1 MKIQQR
7 NNIISIFLILIIIAL
22 SYVLFDSIV
31 TPWQKEIAKRQLTE
45 DTRFRM
51 TLVRDALINFQAR
64 HPEGKFPST
73 LDSLVIFLRTDSL
86 MLVRGA
92 DLFSEPVRGYN
103 PDSLI
108 YSLRPPHEK
117 FVYSVNDTIR
127 PPLYLLKDPG
137 SDDAI
142 GSLERITLLNAPNWQ

>member
-31 TPWQKEIAKRQLTE
+31 TPWQKELAKRKLTD

-51 TLVRDALINFQAR
+51 TLVRDALINYQAR

-73 LDSLVIFLRTDSL
+73 LDSLVIFLKTDSI
-86 MLVRGA
+86 MTVRGV
-92 DLFSEPVRGYN
+92 DLFMEPGRSYN

-108 YSLRPPHEK
+108 FNLRIPREK
-117 FVYSVNDTIR
+117 FAYSVNDTIR
-127 PPLYLLKDPG
+127 PPLYLLRDPG
-137 SDDAI
+137 SEDAI

>member
-31 TPWQKEIAKRQLTE
+31 TPWQKEMAKRQLTE

-51 TLVRDALINFQAR
+51 TLVRDGLINFQAR

-73 LDSLVIFLRTDSL
+73 LDSLVIFLKTDSL

>member
-7 NNIISIFLILIIIAL
+7 NNIISIFLILIILAL
-22 SYVLFDSIV
+22 SYVLYDSIV
-31 TPWQKEIAKRQLTE
+31 TPWQKELAKRKLTD

-51 TLVRDALINFQAR
+51 TLVRDALINYQAR

-73 LDSLVIFLRTDSL
+73 LDSLVIFLKTDSI
-86 MLVRGA
+86 MQVRGPE
-92 DLFSEPVRGYN
+92 LFVEPGKGYN

-108 YSLRPPHEK
+108 FSLRPPREK
-117 FVYSVNDTIR
+117 FNYSVNDTIR

>member
-7 NNIISIFLILIIIAL
+7 NSIISIFLILIIIAL
-22 SYVLFDSIV
+22 SYVLYDSIV
-31 TPWQKEIAKRQLTE
+31 TPWQKEMAKRELTE

-51 TLVRDALINFQAR
+51 TLVRDGLINFQAR

-73 LDSLVIFLRTDSL
+73 LDSLVIFLKTDSL

-92 DLFSEPVRGYN
+92 DLFTEPARGYN

-108 YSLRPPHEK
+108 FSLRPPHEK

-127 PPLYLLKDPG
+127 PPLYLLRDPG
-137 SDDAI
+137 SEDAI

>member
-31 TPWQKEIAKRQLTE
+31 TPWQKEMAKRKLTD

-73 LDSLVIFLRTDSL
+73 LDSLVIFLKTDSL
-86 MLVRGA
+86 MQVRGA
-92 DLFSEPVRGYN
+92 DLFTEPVRGYQ

>member
-22 SYVLFDSIV
+22 SYVLYDAIV
-31 TPWQKEIAKRQLTE
+31 TPWQKEMAKRKLTD
-45 DTRFRM
+45 DTRFRL
-51 TLVRDALINFQAR
+51 TLVRDALVNYQAR

-73 LDSLVIFLRTDSL
+73 LDSLVLFLKTDSL
-86 MLVRGA
+86 MLVQA
-92 DLFSEPVRGYN
+92 KDLFTEPSRSYN

-108 YSLRPPHEK
+108 FSHQPPYEK
-117 FVYSVNDTIR
+117 FVYTVNDTIR

>member
-22 SYVLFDSIV
+22 SYVLYDSIV
-31 TPWQKEIAKRQLTE
+31 TPWQKEMAKRKLTD

-51 TLVRDALINFQAR
+51 TLVRDALINYQAR

-73 LDSLVIFLRTDSL
+73 LDSLVIFLKSDSL
-86 MLVRGA
+86 MLVRGS
-92 DLFSEPVRGYN
+92 DLFTEPGRGYK

-108 YSLRPPHEK
+108 FSHRPPYEK
-117 FVYSVNDTIR
+117 FLFSVNDTLR

>member
-7 NNIISIFLILIIIAL
+7 NNIISIFLILIILAL
-22 SYVLFDSIV
+22 SYVLYDSIV
-31 TPWQKEIAKRQLTE
+31 TPWQKELAKRKLTD

-51 TLVRDALINFQAR
+51 TLVRDALINYQAR

-73 LDSLVIFLRTDSL
+73 LDSLVIFLKTDSI
-86 MLVRGA
+86 MQVRGPE
-92 DLFSEPVRGYN
+92 LFVEPEKGYN

-108 YSLRPPHEK
+108 YSLRTPREK
-117 FVYSVNDTIR
+117 FNYSVNDTIR

>member
-7 NNIISIFLILIIIAL
+7 NSIISVILILVIIAL
-22 SYVLFDSIV
+22 SYVLYDSI
-31 TPWQKEIAKRQLTE
+31 TSPWQQELARRKLTD
-45 DTRFRM
+45 DTRLRM
-51 TLVRDALINFQAR
+51 TLVRDALINFQTR

-73 LDSLVIFLRTDSL
+73 LDSLVIFLKTDSL
-86 MLVRGA
+86 MQVRGA
-92 DLFSEPVRGYN
+92 DLFAEPGRGYN

-108 YSLRPPHEK
+108 HSHRPPHEK

-137 SDDAI
+137 SEDAI

>member
-31 TPWQKEIAKRQLTE
+31 TPWQKEMAKRELTE
-45 DTRFRM
+45 ETRFRM

-73 LDSLVIFLRTDSL
+73 LDSLVIFLKTDSL

-92 DLFSEPVRGYN
+92 ELFAEPERGYK

-108 YSLRPPHEK
+108 FSLRPPK
-117 FVYSVNDTIR
+117 DMFVYSVNDTIR

-137 SDDAI
+137 SEDAI